1 MTEENGADETETPNA
16 KPMLTE
22 EMIAGGI
29 RDYML
34 KRYQEYKKPWDGLSE
49 SEQRS
54 LSTEL
59 GERAKELV
67 REAIRVTAAKGF
79 PVLTAKLESIT
90 VKDGIKGVL
99 QLSQIDPERHILI
112 DAVGSQV
119 MVICADKEEYYGNIE
134 DAEITPDTPVLFD
147 QSPSGQRVAAERAD
161 LA

>member
-1 MTEENGADETETPNA
+1 MTEENGAETEAANV

-79 PVLTAKLESIT
+79 PVLTAKLEQIT

-112 DAVGSQV
+112 DAVGSHV
-119 MVICADKEEYYGNIE
+119 MVICADKEEYYGE
-134 DAEITPDTPVLFD
+134 VADAEITPDTPVLFD